1 MKVKSNIHGLG
12 YVVVLLFLIVLLV
25 HVDERK
31 KHIRALEE
39 TERAEAEAAEAAM
52 ARLAEQSRED
62 DEGPS
67 FVFDPNT
74 VTYEELTG
82 MGVPKLAA
90 ASVIRAR
97 ARGKV
102 FIVKEDFAATY
113 ALDDSIYQRLKPHIV
128 IGEEYRPVPRD
139 YGHSGRRDIR
149 HESRSGNE
157 VHYKM
162 FRIDTVTAA
171 FLKTIGFSHRRAEAF
186 LNYRDMR
193 GGLRSIEEVA
203 ECYVIGRE
211 ECDSL
216 AKYMIFG
223 DGAEDAARRTGF
235 ARRPVE
241 INTADSAAL
250 RSVYGIGE
258 KSVTAIMEYRRRLGG
273 FHSAEQLAEI
283 KEVTE
288 SNFERILPQICCD
301 SCNISKIDINFAD
314 PKSLYGHPYISDRS
328 LRKLL
333 KTRQLKGGWSRIEE
347 MVEDEI
353 FTNREAEKLRH
364 YLRFTRDSL

>member
-1 MKVKSNIHGLG
+1 MLI
-12 YVVVLLFLIVLLV
+12 LFFIFAEEYY
-25 HVDERK
+25 DASE
-31 KHIRALEE
+31 IRREFNETKTEE
-39 TERAEAEAAEAAM
+39 TGDGRNG
-52 ARLAEQSRED
+52 LQSDGE
-62 DEGPS
+62 S
-67 FVFDPNT
+67 LTVSAFDPNT
-74 VTYEELTG
+74 VTYEELRE
-82 MGVPKLAA
+82 MGVPKIAA
-90 ASVIRAR
+90 AAVIRAR

-113 ALDDSIYQRLKPHIV
+113 ALDDSTYQRLKPYIV
-128 IGEEYRPVPRD
+128 IGSEYLPVRHD
-139 YGHSGRRDIR
+139 YGHRDRYDRRSDGR
-149 HESRSGNE
+149 SANE
-157 VHYKM
+157 VHYVP
-162 FRIDTVTAA
+162 FRLDTATVA

-203 ECYVIGRE
+203 ECYVIDRP

-216 AKYMIFG
+216 EKYIIFNSEG
-223 DGAEDAARRTGF
+223 DGVAGRRTGF
-235 ARRPVE
+235 AQRPVE

-314 PKSLYGHPYISDRS
+314 PKSLYGHPYISDRN

-333 KTRQLKGGWSRIEE
+333 KKRQLKGGWSRIEE

-353 FTNREAEKLRH
+353 FTNREAEKLRP
-364 YLRFTRDSL
+364 YLRFTQDSL